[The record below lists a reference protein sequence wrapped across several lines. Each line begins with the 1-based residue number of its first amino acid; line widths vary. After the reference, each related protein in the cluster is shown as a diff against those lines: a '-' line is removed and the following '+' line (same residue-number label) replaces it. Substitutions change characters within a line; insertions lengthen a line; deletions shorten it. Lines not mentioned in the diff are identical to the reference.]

1 MPQTLPRGRHGLS
14 RATVHASQRGR
25 LLEAVLAATAERGFA
40 AVTISDIVSRAGVA
54 RRTFYENFA
63 DKEEAFLAAFEYAAD
78 EVIAAVA
85 AAFRADDDTLH
96 ARVEGYISA
105 LLTALAARPAA
116 ARAFIVEVG
125 TGGPAAIALQLEVNE
140 RLAQTIVE
148 LNRQTRLR
156 DRFVPP
162 VSDARALAIVGAIEE
177 LIRHAIHQRGPGSIP
192 ELRGELVSL
201 TAALLTAPPSD
212 ERKAA

>member
-1 MPQTLPRGRHGLS
+1 MTPTDPAPDPRETERLREQVGYLDAEVTDLRRRLADVPGHS
-14 RATVHASQRGR
+14 RSLEQRLVDTQR
-25 LLEAVLAATAERGFA
+25 SL
-40 AVTISDIVSRAGVA
+40 AGV
-54 RRTFYENFA
+54 T
-63 DKEEAFLAAFEYAAD
+63 
-78 EVIAAVA
+78 
-85 AAFRADDDTLH
+85 
-96 ARVEGYISA
+96 S
-105 LLTALAARPAA
+105 
-116 ARAFIVEVG
+116 
-125 TGGPAAIALQLEVNE
+125 QNE

-162 VSDARALAIVGAIEE
+162 VSAARSLAIVGALEE

-212 ERKAA
+212 ETREAA